1 MITQGYNDMQKHLT
15 PAQAAK
21 LLGVITDH
29 SGLLI
34 NKELSAGGS
43 GGNLPKWLL
52 TDAEGI
58 QYYAKGRS
66 KKDALEP
73 EAEVCAYKLA
83 CLFGVPAIKYE
94 LIMLQ
99 QLSDEVV
106 CICRDYT
113 NDKKVMSLYRYAKET
128 TGVNPANIRDGRE
141 KFELVAGVLPTKDK
155 ELHASILYLD
165 YIVGNKDRHLRNF
178 DVWVRIDGSIIGMV
192 PLFDTGDS
200 LFAGEPTVE
209 IHRACKSGNNYVH
222 SKPYMNPHMAQLQLM
237 HSMGY
242 TPMLSAVSKT
252 DIRDV
257 IYNCFSGKRAEYL
270 TRYVVTNAER
280 LGLIR

>member
-1 MITQGYNDMQKHLT
+1 MQKHLT

-242 TPMLSAVSKT
+242 TPVLSAVSKT
-252 DIRDV
+252 DVRDV

-270 TRYVVTNAER
+270 TRYVTANAER